1 MLFNNL
7 FFNSD
12 RYDLSSVGRLK
23 INSKFKK
30 QTNISQKILDKSDI
44 IDVVNHMHDLIDGKG
59 EIDDIDHL
67 ANRRVRS
74 VGELLENQ
82 YRVGLLKMDRA
93 IKERLSSLEVDN
105 IMPQDIINAKPV
117 AASIKELDM
126 LLFPSPNQAT
136 VLFAIL
142 PLLSS

>member
-1 MLFNNL
+1 M
-7 FFNSD
+7 
-12 RYDLSSVGRLK
+12 K

-30 QTNISQKILDKSDI
+30 KTGIDHRVLDKSDI
-44 IDVVNHMHDLIDGKG
+44 LDVVKHMHNLIDGKG

-82 YRVGLLKMDRA
+82 YRIGLLKMDRA

-105 IMPQDIINAKPV
+105 IMPQDIVNAKPV
-117 AASIKELDM
+117 VASIKEFLD
-126 LLFPSPNQAT
+126 LVS
-136 VLFAIL
+136 
-142 PLLSS
+142 